1 MKLTRRELEV
11 ANLVAE
17 GLTNRALAARL
28 HLSDRTVEGH
38 IEHALNKLGMSSR
51 TQLALWVGRSGQ
63 ATPSSARPASSIPR
77 QMTSF
82 IGREQEIR
90 GLRELIANRK
100 IVTLAGSGG
109 SGKTRLAIE
118 VANELQLER
127 QLEVW
132 FIDLS
137 AIADSALVIQAVAT
151 PLAVSVKDAA
161 GDAIANRLRDANGL
175 LVIDNCEHVAAAC
188 SGLVASIAAE
198 CPRIKFL
205 LTSREPLRIPGEHIW
220 RVQPLSTP
228 PTGAAIDVA
237 LETESVRLFVERAR
251 SAISTFEIDQTNC
264 AAISE
269 VCRRLDGL
277 PLAIELAAARVGF
290 LSPAQIARRLD
301 DRFDLLVAD
310 SSLRPSRQRT
320 LRATLQWS
328 YELLPDMERTLF
340 RRLAVFNGSFNLEAA
355 EAVCGVDPVPGARVL
370 TLLGQLVD
378 KSLVAVGRTT
388 RNEPRYRLLDST
400 RSYAADLIDAED
412 AQAEVEERHAR
423 LYGAIAVE
431 AGDRLGGADAH
442 DWTDLVAEEMDNLRS
457 ALDWAIANDRQLAME
472 MCASLAGYWDFR
484 GDLYEGRRWL
494 GRALEGDATPTANR
508 AAALAA
514 AGSLAFRQADYTS
527 ARRLFE
533 DSLTI
538 AESVAS
544 RAISARALAGLGD
557 VLNVT
562 DDPGGAAERYRT
574 SLDLYRA
581 EGDRLSVA
589 RGLSRLAGVANV
601 RRDFQAAEELAQQSL
616 DQFRLLGDQIGI
628 ANQLFTIGAVRL
640 SMKKYASA
648 RDYFFHSLELRR
660 EIGDTIGTAY
670 SGIWLAASEILGGN
684 LVAAC
689 EPLVIGL
696 KGCETAGDLRG
707 LSMGLDMTF
716 GLLVKAGSPST
727 GVRIEAAADN
737 IRAVGGFLGMPP
749 FQPILDGWITDS
761 KQGLSRREAEYE
773 DTVGRSMTRES
784 ALQFAIE
791 QIKGIKDRL
800 GSKERVS
807 LTARENAIAILVAEG
822 LSNRAIGERIHV
834 SERTVDSHVQH
845 VLNKLGFRSRTQIA
859 AWHAGRA
866 APPAPRTGNRFVT
879 TILVVDLAGS
889 TSKVAQIGDAAWR
902 SLLDQHY
909 DRLRAELQKHEGV
922 EIDTAGDGMMATF
935 DGPASAI
942 RCAWAIQRADRALG
956 LASRAGIHSGEVER
970 AGSAIRGIAV
980 HIAARLASLGL
991 ADEVIVS
998 GTTRDLAG
1006 GSGIRFESRGKKRL
1020 KGVPDPWSV
1029 FAAVG

>member
-1 MKLTRRELEV
+1 MTIKTVPVTPFPDQRPGTSGLRKKVSVFRAPGYLPAFVQSIFDALPEAVGESATGKTLVLGGDGRFFNDEALQIILRIMTANGVGRIVVGRDGLLSTPAASAIIRKYRAFGGIILSASHNPGGPDGDFGVKYNIANGGPAPERVTEAIFRHTRRI
-11 ANLVAE
+11 
-17 GLTNRALAARL
+17 AAY
-28 HLSDRTVEGH
+28 RTVEAAPVPLDR
-38 IEHALNKLGMSSR
+38 ISTTRLGS
-51 TQLALWVGRSGQ
+51 
-63 ATPSSARPASSIPR
+63 
-77 QMTSF
+77 
-82 IGREQEIR
+82 
-90 GLRELIANRK
+90 
-100 IVTLAGSGG
+100 
-109 SGKTRLAIE
+109 LAIE
-118 VANELQLER
+118 VIDPVCDYAELMER
-127 QLEVW
+127 I
-132 FIDLS
+132 FDFDRIRDLFRS
-137 AIADSALVIQAVAT
+137 
-151 PLAVSVKDAA
+151 
-161 GDAIANRLRDANGL
+161 GFRLRFDAMHAVTGPYAVEIL
-175 LVIDNCEHVAAAC
+175 EGRL
-188 SGLVASIAAE
+188 
-198 CPRIKFL
+198 
-205 LTSREPLRIPGEHIW
+205 
-220 RVQPLSTP
+220 
-228 PTGAAIDVA
+228 GAAPGTAVNA
-237 LETESVRLFVERAR
+237 E
-251 SAISTFEIDQTNC
+251 
-264 AAISE
+264 
-269 VCRRLDGL
+269 
-277 PLAIELAAARVGF
+277 PK
-290 LSPAQIARRLD
+290 
-301 DRFDLLVAD
+301 
-310 SSLRPSRQRT
+310 
-320 LRATLQWS
+320 
-328 YELLPDMERTLF
+328 PDF
-340 RRLAVFNGSFNLEAA
+340 G
-355 EAVCGVDPVPGARVL
+355 GQHPDPNP
-370 TLLGQLVD
+370 TH
-378 KSLVAVGRTT
+378 
-388 RNEPRYRLLDST
+388 
-400 RSYAADLIDAED
+400 AADLIDAED

-494 GRALEGDATPTANR
+494 GRALEGDATPTADR

-538 AESVAS
+538 AQSVAS

-601 RRDFQAAEELAQQSL
+601 RRDFLAAEELAQQSL
-616 DQFRLLGDQIGI
+616 EQFRLLGDQIGI

-648 RDYFFHSLELRR
+648 RDYFLHSLELRR

-670 SGIWLAASEILGGN
+670 SCIWLAASEILGGN